1 LIRRIELRGPRRI
14 FLNMRR
20 WFLLIMIA
28 LLPIRGWVG
37 DVMAADMVTQ
47 RIAALAQV
55 PVQVQQPADA
65 AADPHADCHGK
76 AAATSP
82 ALPAAGDALATDC
95 GNCTSCQV
103 CHSVAMAAT
112 PGAGTLAPAPHA
124 APPLRGTHFASAE
137 PARGF
142 KPPIS

>member
-1 LIRRIELRGPRRI
+1 
-14 FLNMRR
+14 MRR
-20 WFLLIMIA
+20 WFILIMIA

-47 RIAALAQV
+47 RLATLAQV
-55 PVQVQQPADA
+55 TVMAPQPADA
-65 AADPHADCHGK
+65 TADPHADCHGK
-76 AAATSP
+76 AAAHSP
-82 ALPAAGDALATDC
+82 ASPPAGHSDMAVTDC

-103 CHSVAMAAT
+103 CHSVAMVMAPGVAAV
-112 PGAGTLAPAPHA
+112 APAHSA
-124 APPLRGTHFASAE
+124 APTLRGTHFASAE

>member
-1 LIRRIELRGPRRI
+1 
-14 FLNMRR
+14 MRR

-47 RIAALAQV
+47 HMAVVAQV
-55 PVQVQQPADA
+55 PLQLQQPADA
-65 AADPHADCHGK
+65 STEAHADCHGK
-76 AAATSP
+76 AAAHSP
-82 ALPAAGDALATDC
+82 ASQPPTDTHTATMDC

-103 CHSVAMAAT
+103 CHSVAIAPTALADPAA
-112 PGAGTLAPAPHA
+112 PSHSA

-142 KPPIS
+142 KPPIY

>member
-1 LIRRIELRGPRRI
+1 
-14 FLNMRR
+14 MRR

-37 DVMAADMVTQ
+37 DVMAAEMVTQ
-47 RIAALAQV
+47 QIAAVQQV
-55 PVQVQQPADA
+55 PTQAQPAQPADSA
-65 AADPHADCHGK
+65 DSADPHADCHGK

-82 ALPAAGDALATDC
+82 ALPAAGDATATDC

-103 CHSVAMAAT
+103 CHTVAMAAT
-112 PGAGTLAPAPHA
+112 SGAGPLAPVPHA
-124 APPLRGTHFASAE
+124 APPVRGTHFASAE

>member
-1 LIRRIELRGPRRI
+1 
-14 FLNMRR
+14 MRR

-37 DVMAADMVTQ
+37 DVMAAEMVTQ
-47 RIAALAQV
+47 RIAAAAQV
-55 PVQVQQPADA
+55 PVQAQPSAPAD
-65 AADPHADCHGK
+65 DSHADCHGK
-76 AAATSP
+76 AAAHNPVSQP
-82 ALPAAGDALATDC
+82 ADDSNTAATDC

-103 CHSVAMAAT
+103 CHSVVMAPTA
-112 PGAGTLAPAPHA
+112 GAEPMAPTHSA

>member
-1 LIRRIELRGPRRI
+1 
-14 FLNMRR
+14 MRR
-20 WFLLIMIA
+20 WFILIMIA

-37 DVMAADMVTQ
+37 DAMAADMVTQ

-55 PVQVQQPADA
+55 SVTAQKPADT

-76 AAATSP
+76 AAAHSP
-82 ALPAAGDALATDC
+82 AAEAGTEAAIPVTDC
-95 GNCTSCQV
+95 GSCTSCQV
-103 CHSVAMAAT
+103 CHSVGMATGASAT
-112 PGAGTLAPAPHA
+112 PLVTAPHA

>member
-1 LIRRIELRGPRRI
+1 
-14 FLNMRR
+14 MRH
-20 WFLLIMIA
+20 WFILIMIA

-37 DVMAADMVTQ
+37 DVMAAEMVTQ
-47 RIAALAQV
+47 RIAAVAQI
-55 PVQVQQPADA
+55 PLQVQQQADA
-65 AADPHADCHGK
+65 AADSHADCHGK
-76 AAATSP
+76 AAAHNTATPPEGDSNT
-82 ALPAAGDALATDC
+82 AAVDC

-103 CHSVAMAAT
+103 CHSVAMAPA
-112 PGAGTLAPAPHA
+112 ALADPVAPTHSA

>member
-1 LIRRIELRGPRRI
+1 
-14 FLNMRR
+14 MRR

-28 LLPIRGWVG
+28 LLPIRAWVG

-47 RIAALAQV
+47 HIAAVQQV
-55 PVQVQQPADA
+55 PLQAQPASPADS
-65 AADPHADCHGK
+65 ADPHADCHGK
-76 AAATSP
+76 AAAASP
-82 ALPAAGDALATDC
+82 ALPAAGDAAATDC

-103 CHSVAMAAT
+103 CHSVAMAAASGVG
-112 PGAGTLAPAPHA
+112 PLAPVPHA
-124 APPLRGTHFASAE
+124 APPVRGTHFASAE

>member
-1 LIRRIELRGPRRI
+1 
-14 FLNMRR
+14 MRR
-20 WFLLIMIA
+20 WFILIMIA

-47 RIAALAQV
+47 RMAAAAQV
-55 PVQVQQPADA
+55 PVQAQQPAPA
-65 AADPHADCHGK
+65 AADSHADCHGN
-76 AAATSP
+76 AAADSP
-82 ALPAAGDALATDC
+82 ASQPAGDSNTAAADC

-103 CHSVAMAAT
+103 CHAVAMAVT
-112 PGAGTLAPAPHA
+112 PGVDPVAPAHSA

>member
-1 LIRRIELRGPRRI
+1 
-14 FLNMRR
+14 MRR

-47 RIAALAQV
+47 QIAAVQQV
-55 PVQVQQPADA
+55 PTQAQPAPPADS
-65 AADPHADCHGK
+65 ADPHADCHGK

-82 ALPAAGDALATDC
+82 ALPAAGDAAATDC

-103 CHSVAMAAT
+103 CHTVAMAAT
-112 PGAGTLAPAPHA
+112 SGAGPLSPVPHA
-124 APPLRGTHFASAE
+124 APPVRGTHFASAE

>member
-1 LIRRIELRGPRRI
+1 
-14 FLNMRR
+14 MRR
-20 WFLLIMIA
+20 WFVLIMIA

-47 RIAALAQV
+47 RIGALAQV
-55 PVQVQQPADA
+55 PVMVHQPADTA

-76 AAATSP
+76 AAAHSP
-82 ALPAAGDALATDC
+82 APANETAVAAPDC
-95 GNCTSCQV
+95 GSCTSCQV
-103 CHSVAMAAT
+103 CHSVGMATVAGAT
-112 PGAGTLAPAPHA
+112 PLVAAPHA

>member
-1 LIRRIELRGPRRI
+1 
-14 FLNMRR
+14 MRR
-20 WFLLIMIA
+20 WFILIMIA

-47 RIAALAQV
+47 RIAALAQA
-55 PVQVQQPADA
+55 PEMTRQAANA

-76 AAATSP
+76 AAAHSL
-82 ALPAAGDALATDC
+82 APAADAPHTATNTANDC
-95 GNCTSCQV
+95 GSCTSCQV
-103 CHSVAMAAT
+103 CHSVGMAPVA
-112 PGAGTLAPAPHA
+112 GAAPFVPAPHA
-124 APPLRGTHFASAE
+124 TPPLRGTHFASAE